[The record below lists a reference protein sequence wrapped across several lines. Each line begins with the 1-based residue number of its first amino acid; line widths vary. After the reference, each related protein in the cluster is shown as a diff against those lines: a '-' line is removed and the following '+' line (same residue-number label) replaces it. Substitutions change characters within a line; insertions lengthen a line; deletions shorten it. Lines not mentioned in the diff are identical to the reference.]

1 MSLAE
6 APRLV
11 GSLTGKAAI
20 VTGAGR
26 GLGESIARL
35 LASRG
40 ASVLLAD
47 INTEAG
53 EAVASNI
60 VAESGRALFSQHDVS
75 KEDHWRAVV
84 DLCVERFGRLDIL
97 VNNAGVVEF
106 GPLESMTIEVFDRAM
121 CVNVRGAFLGCKLVQ
136 PAMGAA
142 GGGSIINISSV
153 AGMFANMRGAGA
165 YSTSKGAVRLL
176 TKAAAL
182 DYSAYNIRVNSVHP
196 GAILTPLTATALTN
210 PDRRPIVLSRT
221 PMGRPAEPIE
231 IARVVAF
238 LASDEASYMTGSEVV
253 VDGGWSAC

>member
-1 MSLAE
+1 MSLDE
-6 APRLV
+6 ALRSV

-40 ASVLLAD
+40 ASVLLGD
-47 INTEAG
+47 INAEAG
-53 EAVASNI
+53 EAVASDI
-60 VAESGRALFSQHDVS
+60 SAEHSRALFSEHDVS
-75 KEDHWRAVV
+75 KEGHWRAIVA
-84 DLCVERFGRLDIL
+84 LCVERFGRLDIL

-106 GPLESMTIEVFDRAM
+106 GPLESMTIEMFDRALN
-121 CVNVRGAFLGCKLVQ
+121 VNVRGVFLGCKLVQ
-136 PAMGAA
+136 PAMSAA

-153 AGMFANMRGAGA
+153 AGMFANIRGAGA

-196 GAILTPLTATALTN
+196 GAILTPLTAPALADANTL
-210 PDRRPIVLSRT
+210 PRVLGRT
-221 PMGRPAEPIE
+221 PIGRPADPIE